1 MLPVFV
7 TQFSEAVPRRVSLAA
22 MSALQ
27 SLSRPAGP
35 MFTTLE
41 FKHNSSR
48 TVTVGGGCGGTCTC
62 AVMGVMSPL
71 TLIIKAVMASA
82 VLRTMRADRVIPSLV
97 RIRSMAR
104 MGYSGTR

>member
-1 MLPVFV
+1 
-7 TQFSEAVPRRVSLAA
+7 

-27 SLSRPAGP
+27 SARILES
-35 MFTTLE
+35 TLVHT
-41 FKHNSSR
+41 FG
-48 TVTVGGGCGGTCTC
+48 TVTGGGTCTC

-104 MGYSGTR
+104 MGYSGTQRKR